1 MTESISTELLEGIVT
16 KLTPDLS
23 RFDRGG
29 ILSVTVGTNIN
40 SERTEDTTELLRALA
55 DEIDKIEAAS
65 PRHWLID
72 HVTVNA
78 YNGYA
83 CAYLRRNV

>member
-1 MTESISTELLEGIVT
+1 MTESIPTELLEGIVT
-16 KLTPDLS
+16 KLTTNLS

-55 DEIDKIEAAS
+55 DEIEAEA

-72 HVTVNA
+72 HVTVNG
-78 YNGYA
+78 YSGYA

>member
-1 MTESISTELLEGIVT
+1 MSESTPLELLEGIVI
-16 KLTPDLS
+16 KLTPNLS

-55 DEIDKIEAAS
+55 DEIDKIEAEA

-72 HVTVNA
+72 HVTVNG
-78 YNGYA
+78 YSGYA